1 MKSTN
6 LDLQKLNITAM
17 LVAIEFI
24 LVRYLK
30 VMIGGT
36 IRISFGF
43 IPMVAVSIL
52 YGPLWSGIAFALSD
66 ILGATL
72 VPIGIY
78 HPGFT
83 FSAFLKGFI
92 FGMILHKRDISWK
105 NITIASIIVVFGIN
119 LALDSIWLAQIFNK
133 AYLVLLPARVIKC
146 ATMLP
151 IEISLIYYSW
161 HRIFSK
167 IPYVKTLRHKQL
179 QEQTA
184 KALVDNV
191 KTI

>member
-1 MKSTN
+1 
-6 LDLQKLNITAM
+6 M

-30 VMIGGT
+30 IMIGGT

-83 FSAFLKGFI
+83 FSAFLKGVI
-92 FGMILHKRDISWK
+92 FGFILYKREVSWK
-105 NITIASIIVVFGIN
+105 NVIAASFLTVFGVN
-119 LALDSIWLAQIFNK
+119 LLLDSIWLSQIFNK
-133 AYLVLLPARVIKC
+133 AYMLLLPARIIK
-146 ATMLP
+146 TMVMWP
-151 IEISLIYYSW
+151 IEVTMIYYSW
-161 HRIFSK
+161 HEIFSK
-167 IPYVKTLRHKQL
+167 IPYVRALRSKQL
-179 QEQTA
+179 QETSSR
-184 KALVDNV
+184 ALTEN
-191 KTI
+191 